1 MNQAV
6 NIPTP
11 RANKPRVQ
19 PARVINRDLSQ
30 ANHLMAEFRKEVLQP
45 GFKPAFQIKG
55 SNNGFNIVSDIEI
68 RIRKP
73 WLISQSGASLCGP
86 AAFMYCL
93 AKDAPALYV
102 QYVRDLFVTGKAK
115 INDLEV
121 EPSTACKNGQL
132 VSGNGD
138 NERRIEAVD
147 WIALASLR
155 DSENRIFRHGS
166 VANDASGITLPGRLT
181 SWFKAAGYSQVQE
194 KARVLSSHEPEHLL
208 AAAQDYQ
215 HNKNV
220 CLFIAAKVVTGPFTL
235 KAIPNHW
242 VVLSEVQP
250 MSIPHHPDPAQMQKS
265 LEEQVPSLKAYSWGK
280 EKEDI
285 NASMLSLADFSKYYF
300 GYVVAG

>member
-1 MNQAV
+1 MNQAI
-6 NIPTP
+6 NIPALRT
-11 RANKPRVQ
+11 NKPRVQ

-30 ANHLMAEFRKEVLQP
+30 AKHLLAEFRREVLKP
-45 GFKPAFQIKG
+45 GFKPAFQIKD
-55 SNNGFNIVSDIEI
+55 SNKVALIVDRVEA
-68 RIRKP
+68 RVERP
-73 WLISQSGASLCGP
+73 WRISQSGASLCGP

-102 QYVRDLFVTGKAK
+102 QYVKDLFITGRAT
-115 INDLEV
+115 INNLEV
-121 EPSTACKNGQL
+121 EPSNACKNGQL
-132 VSGNGD
+132 VAGSEH
-138 NERRIEAVD
+138 NERRIDVVD

-155 DSENRIFRHGS
+155 DSENRIFRHSS
-166 VANDASGITLPGRLT
+166 VASDASGITLPGRLT
-181 SWFKAAGYSQVQE
+181 SWFTAAGYSQVQE

-250 MSIPHHPDPAQMQKS
+250 MSIPHHPDPAEMQQS
-265 LEEQVPSLKAYSWGK
+265 LEKQVPSLKAYSWGE
-280 EKEDI
+280 EKMNL
-285 NASMLSLADFSKYYF
+285 NASRISLAEFSQYYF